1 MRDAIYKSFS
11 SMVLVSLAMTQVI
24 LANCSSMDVVLI
36 VITDIVTTNEEVK
49 NSKWLEDSSSFD
61 ILVGDP
67 KCELMLEL
75 ASTTR
80 VE

>member
-1 MRDAIYKSFS
+1 
-11 SMVLVSLAMTQVI
+11 
-24 LANCSSMDVVLI
+24 MDVVLI
-36 VITDIVTTNEEVK
+36 VITNIVTTNEEVK

-67 KCELMLEL
+67 KCDLMLEL